1 MVLGG
6 RGDRALLDLRS
17 PGARWSLH
25 FCVAFIVHRC
35 VNVPLLRWRDRGLLF
50 SLRGEACTFFRISY
64 TLLHQLF
71 NAQVAESELTVGGQ
85 PALYCVA
92 VPLHILLVP
101 SLLTLSVTLVDHMV
115 RKSSS
120 MMNLM
125 LITLL
130 SFATPFR
137 AHPSHAW

>member
-6 RGDRALLDLRS
+6 RGERALLDLCS
-17 PGARWSLH
+17 PGARCSLQ
-25 FCVAFIVHRC
+25 FCSAFSVHRC
-35 VNVPLLRWRDRGLLF
+35 LNVPLPRWRGRGLLF
-50 SLRGEACTFFRISY
+50 SLRGEACTVFRISY
-64 TLLHQLF
+64 ILLRQLF

-120 MMNLM
+120 
-125 LITLL
+125 
-130 SFATPFR
+130 PR
-137 AHPSHAW
+137 ASREALP